1 MAIVVKI
8 IGLLFVAAG
17 MFLVIK
23 PSVAKKMLAY
33 WDEGSRIYGL
43 AILRIVVGVL
53 LIADAKGC
61 NMPWLVMTI
70 GAFPLI
76 GGILILV
83 MGFERSKAIL
93 AILKEKPDKLFRT
106 LSIIPLVMGVLLIM
120 AA

>member
-1 MAIVVKI
+1 MVIIVKI

-17 MFLVIK
+17 IFLLIK
-23 PSVAKKMLAY
+23 PEMAKKMMAY

-43 AILRIVVGVL
+43 AIVRIVVGVL

-61 NMPWLVMTI
+61 NMPWLVITI
-70 GAFPLI
+70 GALPLI

-93 AILKEKPDKLFRT
+93 AIWKEKPDKLFRM
-106 LSIIPLVMGVLLIM
+106 LSIIPLVMGILLIM
-120 AA
+120 AV